1 MTRVIKLRLKLSDF
15 IDTDLESMI
24 MERIKAIENDLNIKI
39 ILYFWLGDE
48 DVNLKEFYERWK
60 DNLSIKTIIKNNSSL
75 KANEFIYF
83 DIAPHDIDYN
93 SNVRFQ
99 AKYKFIEEETQRIS
113 TSLGFVQEKNIQ
125 LTLSSVM
132 GAGHKYEPIFVFR
145 KGD

>member
-15 IDTDLESMI
+15 IGTDLESII

-39 ILYFWLGDE
+39 ILYFWLGDG
-48 DVNLKEFYERWK
+48 DVDLEECYERWK
-60 DNLSIKTIIKNNSSL
+60 DNLSIKTIIKNDSSL

-99 AKYKFIEEETQRIS
+99 AKYKFIEEIPMLLHSFYDVTKF
-113 TSLGFVQEKNIQ
+113 TTAEKNKKPQ
-125 LTLSSVM
+125 
-132 GAGHKYEPIFVFR
+132 KRNDYE
-145 KGD
+145 D

>member
-39 ILYFWLGDE
+39 ILYFWIGDE

-99 AKYKFIEEETQRIS
+99 TKYKFIEEIPMLLNSFYDVTKF
-113 TSLGFVQEKNIQ
+113 TTAEKNKKPQ
-125 LTLSSVM
+125 
-132 GAGHKYEPIFVFR
+132 KRNDYE
-145 KGD
+145 D

>member
-15 IDTDLESMI
+15 IGTDLESMI

-60 DNLSIKTIIKNNSSL
+60 DNLSIKKIIKNDSGL

-99 AKYKFIEEETQRIS
+99 AKYKFIEEIPMLLHSFYDVTKF
-113 TSLGFVQEKNIQ
+113 TTAEKNNKPQ
-125 LTLSSVM
+125 
-132 GAGHKYEPIFVFR
+132 KRNDYE
-145 KGD
+145 D